1 MDNATVS
8 TGEALEH
15 ANEEIARLREEVA
28 ELRSQLNALRKPAAT
43 GTAGAAA
50 VPAGKRDMSDA
61 GAEDEDNP
69 YSRLLALKRMG
80 VVRNYEAV
88 RTFTVAVVG
97 MGGVGSVA
105 AEMLARCGLGR
116 LCLFDQD
123 RVAVANMNRLFYRP
137 EHVGQSKVAAA
148 AAVLHAINPDV
159 ALEAHACDVTTV
171 AGYEALCACLRGGV
185 DLVLSCVDNYQAR
198 LTINAACCE
207 RGVAWL
213 ESGVAENAL
222 GGHVQLMLPG
232 RTACFQCAPPLL
244 VASEISEATLRR
256 DGVCAASLPT
266 TMGLVA
272 ALLAQAALK
281 HLLGFAPVSC
291 FLGYNAFSDYFPRDV
306 LRPNPECPN
315 AACRA
320 RQRECRA
327 NGTALPPGYDPVD
340 AALRARREQ
349 DARDAAQQRA
359 AAPNEWG
366 IVCVDDDD
374 DNNNADT
381 SSAAPV
387 NAGSKASPTL
397 ATETVHTDPAATV
410 EDLAALLQAAQSP

>member
-1 MDNATVS
+1 MTD
-8 TGEALEH
+8 
-15 ANEEIARLREEVA
+15 
-28 ELRSQLNALRKPAAT
+28 AA
-43 GTAGAAA
+43 
-50 VPAGKRDMSDA
+50 
-61 GAEDEDNP
+61 AEDEENP

-80 VVRNYEAV
+80 VVENYEAV
-88 RTFTVAVVG
+88 RTFTVVVVG
-97 MGGVGSVA
+97 LGGVGSVA

-137 EHVGQSKVAAA
+137 EHVGESKVRAA

-159 ALEAHACDVTTV
+159 ALETHECDVTTV
-171 AGYEALCACLRGGV
+171 AGLARLDACLGAGA
-185 DLVLSCVDNYQAR
+185 DLVLACVDNYQAR
-198 LTINAACCE
+198 LAVNAACCE
-207 RGVAWL
+207 RGVPWL

-244 VASEISEATLRR
+244 VASAVSEATLRR

-291 FLGYNAFSDYFPRDV
+291 FLGYNAVSDYFPRDV

-315 AACRA
+315 AACRR
-320 RQRECRA
+320 RQREARA
-327 NGTALPPGYDPVD
+327 NGSALPPGYDPVD
-340 AALRARREQ
+340 AALRERRQKEAREAALR
-349 DARDAAQQRA
+349 RDSS
-359 AAPNEWG
+359 PNEWG
-366 IVCVDDDD
+366 IECVDDGDSTKSSNK
-374 DNNNADT
+374 NNGLSPGIVYAFD
-381 SSAAPV
+381 APTT
-387 NAGSKASPTL
+387 NSLPLDSTQ
-397 ATETVHTDPAATV
+397 TVHTDPAATLD
-410 EDLAALLQAAQSP
+410 DLAAQLNAAQLS